1 MPIDR
6 LNVNNLGSPEVQ
18 EWMKELEGFDIPDLS
33 TTDGTCAGSPDAAS
47 DAANRGWWSCGGYT
61 RSTDIVAC
69 PDQLTWGMSFDDGP
83 GFYSK

>member
-1 MPIDR
+1 
-6 LNVNNLGSPEVQ
+6 
-18 EWMKELEGFDIPDLS
+18 MKELEGFDIPDLS